1 MNCLAGLP
9 DEKLSVTFGLIVNN
23 LSLSVE
29 RVIDGFLDL
38 SQNKNRS
45 PDKTRNAG
53 DINLF
58 HL

>member
-38 SQNKNRS
+38 SQKKNDRRT
-45 PDKTRNAG
+45 KRGT
-53 DINLF
+53 LVT
-58 HL
+58 

>member
-45 PDKTRNAG
+45 SDKTRNAG